1 MAAAGFS
8 YCADP
13 DRHVAVLRAQL
24 QRLVMRSPFYA
35 QKLRG
40 FPVAKLDHV
49 GAVADL
55 PMMTLSEIRLSQT
68 QALPLGLHAVADL
81 NDVRF
86 IHSSSGTTAPPHYV
100 GITARDWENWVATA
114 RECFSINGVG
124 EGDIV
129 LDALGF
135 GMFTGGLPIAA
146 GFQQL
151 GATVVPAGP
160 VDPQNLLRIANDTRI
175 NFMICTPSYID
186 HLTEHLGEDAL
197 NIPTLRGILL
207 GAEPGG
213 SIPELRRVIER
224 VTGVPAVEGL
234 GNADLMPV
242 FGARCGLSEGN
253 HLVATNGLLL
263 ELVDPA
269 TGRVLPFDDGVE
281 GELVATH
288 LTRECTPVVRL
299 RTGDIVR
306 AHLSPCPC
314 GRTTPR
320 LTCLGRIDDAIVVD
334 DRRILPSQV
343 QAVVAAF
350 NPETTLAFEI
360 VHRQGDDR
368 LHLRAEYGLDVGD
381 IGHLERRL
389 TAALAERLYVPSRIT
404 LLPPHTLPRYE
415 MKSRRLWRA

>member
-1 MAAAGFS
+1 MVARF
-8 YCADP
+8 YCAEP
-13 DRHVAVLRAQL
+13 DVGVLQAQL
-24 QRLVMRSPFYA
+24 RRLAARSPFYA
-35 QKLRG
+35 QKLQG
-40 FPVAKLDHV
+40 IAVAKFDHM

-55 PMMTLSEIRLSQT
+55 PMMTLGEIRQSQT
-68 QALPLGLHAVADL
+68 QAPPLGHHAVADL
-81 NDVRF
+81 KDVRF

-100 GITARDWENWVATA
+100 GITARDWENWVVTA
-114 RECFSINGVG
+114 QECFAINGVR
-124 EGDIV
+124 EGDVV

-146 GFQQL
+146 GFQRL

-160 VDPQNLLRIANDTRI
+160 VDPQHLQRIANDTRI

-186 HLTEHLGEDAL
+186 HLTDHLGADGL

-213 SIPELRRVIER
+213 SIPELRRVIEH

-234 GNADLMPV
+234 GNADLLPIY
-242 FGARCGLSEGN
+242 GARCGQSEGN
-253 HLVATNGLLL
+253 HLVAANGLLL
-263 ELVDPA
+263 ELIDPA
-269 TGRVLPFDDGVE
+269 TGRVQPFEDGVE

-288 LTRECTPVVRL
+288 LTRECTPVLRL

-306 AHLSPCPC
+306 AHLSTCPC

-320 LTCLGRIDDAIVVD
+320 LTCLGRIDDAIVID
-334 DRRILPSQV
+334 ERRILPSQV

-350 NPETTLAFEI
+350 SPEMTLAFEI
-360 VHRQGDDR
+360 VHRQNDDR

-381 IGHLERRL
+381 VAHLERRL
-389 TAALAERLYVPSRIT
+389 TSALAERLHVPSEIT

>member
-1 MAAAGFS
+1 MAAGGFF
-8 YCADP
+8 YCADA

-24 QRLVMRSPFYA
+24 QRLVTRSPFYA
-35 QKLRG
+35 QKLEG
-40 FPVAKLDHV
+40 LPVAKFDQM
-49 GAVADL
+49 GAIADL
-55 PMMTLSEIRLSQT
+55 PMTTLSEIRLSQM

-81 NDVRF
+81 SDVRF

-100 GITARDWENWVATA
+100 GVTARDWENWVATA
-114 RECFSINGVG
+114 QDCFSINGVG
-124 EGDIV
+124 EGDVV

-146 GFQQL
+146 GFQRL

-160 VDPQNLLRIANDTRI
+160 VDPKSLLRIANDTRI
-175 NFMICTPSYID
+175 KFMICTPSYID
-186 HLTEHLGEDAL
+186 HLTDHLGEDGL
-197 NIPTLRGILL
+197 TIPTLRGILL

-224 VTGVPAVEGL
+224 ITGVPAVEGL
-234 GNADLMPV
+234 GNADLMPI
-242 FGARCGLSEGN
+242 FAARCGLSEGN

-269 TGRVLPFDDGVE
+269 TDRVLPFDDGVE

-288 LTRECTPVVRL
+288 LARECTPVVRL

-306 AHLSPCPC
+306 AHLTPCPC

-320 LTCLGRIDDAIVVD
+320 LTCLGRIDDAVVID

-360 VHRQGDDR
+360 VHRRDDDR
-368 LHLRAEYGLDVGD
+368 LHLRAEYGIDVGD
-381 IGHLERRL
+381 VGHLQRRL
-389 TAALAERLYVPSRIT
+389 TAALAERLHVPSEIT

>member
-1 MAAAGFS
+1 MAALGLS

-13 DRHVAVLRAQL
+13 DHVRVLRTQL
-24 QRLVMRSPFYA
+24 QRLVTRSPFYA
-35 QKLRG
+35 QKLKG
-40 FPVAKLDHV
+40 FPVAKLDHL
-49 GAVADL
+49 GAIADL
-55 PMMTLSEIRLSQT
+55 PMTTLSEIRLSQT
-68 QALPLGLHAVADL
+68 QAPPLGLHAVADL
-81 NDVRF
+81 KDVRF
-86 IHSSSGTTAPPHYV
+86 IHSSSGTTAAPHYI
-100 GITARDWENWVATA
+100 GITARDWDDWVATA
-114 RECFSINGVG
+114 QECFSINGVD
-124 EGDIV
+124 EGDVV
-129 LDALGF
+129 LDALSF

-146 GFQQL
+146 GFQRL

-160 VDPQNLLRIANDTRI
+160 VDPQYLLRIANDTRI
-175 NFMICTPSYID
+175 NFMICTPSYIGY
-186 HLTEHLGEDAL
+186 LTDHLGEDAL
-197 NIPTLRGILL
+197 DFPTTLRGILL

-224 VTGVPAVEGL
+224 ITGVPAVEGL

-242 FGARCGLSEGN
+242 FGARCGSSEGN

-263 ELVDPA
+263 ELIDPA
-269 TGRVLPFDDGVE
+269 TGRVLPFGDGVE

-299 RTGDIVR
+299 RTGDIVC

-320 LTCLGRIDDAIVVD
+320 LTCLGRIDDAIVID

-360 VHRQGDDR
+360 VHRQDDDR

-381 IGHLERRL
+381 VGHLERRL
-389 TAALAERLYVPSRIT
+389 TTALAERLHVPSRIT

-415 MKSRRLWRA
+415 MKSRRLWRN